1 MALSARWL
9 PEWYRPRGLERSG
22 CGRSEERVARHVF
35 LSFVEEDLELVRL
48 FRGQAKNEKSDLEF
62 SDYSVQEPFDSTNA
76 EYIRRRIREL
86 LTRVSV
92 TVVLIGETTYTS
104 SWVDWEIRTTASL
117 GRGLVGM
124 RLHSLYKDAVPQA
137 LKDNRGEVVDWDIP
151 EIVAAIERAAK
162 TAGY

>member
-1 MALSARWL
+1 M
-9 PEWYRPRGLERSG
+9 
-22 CGRSEERVARHVF
+22 ARHVF

-48 FRGQAKNEKSDLEF
+48 FRGQAKNEKSDVEF
-62 SDYSVQEPFDSTNA
+62 SDHSVQEPFDSTNA

-117 GRGLVGM
+117 GGGLVGM
-124 RLHSLYKDAVPQA
+124 RLHSLYKDAVPKRSRIIGPKSWIGT
-137 LKDNRGEVVDWDIP
+137 LRRSSPPSSGLPRGLVT
-151 EIVAAIERAAK
+151 K
-162 TAGY
+162 